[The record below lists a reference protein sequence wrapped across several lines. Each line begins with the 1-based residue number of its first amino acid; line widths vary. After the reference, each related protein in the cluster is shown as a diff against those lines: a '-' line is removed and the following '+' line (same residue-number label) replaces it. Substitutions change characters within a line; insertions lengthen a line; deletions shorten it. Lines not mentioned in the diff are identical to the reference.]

1 MKNSYIYLILILM
14 IVMGTSCQDI
24 ITENP
29 KDFLVPGSFPAT
41 EKDAIAATDAAYTK
55 LHSSIISFYYGFT
68 PSDIAFQ
75 GQHNMRPVS
84 WFINLTPLNGD
95 ATVMWQQ
102 NYQGVGLANTVIQ
115 FVADVEMDETLRN
128 RLIAEAK
135 FLRAFYYFELV
146 RTYGGVPLI
155 EEVIS
160 DPAILVGITRNSVDD
175 VFALIEQDLTEAIP
189 NLPGEYVTSEKGRAT
204 KWSATALLARVHL
217 TRENW
222 SDANT
227 RAQEVISSG
236 MFGLAADY
244 NLLWSQNTEHI
255 PLPDKDGALVNE
267 NVFDIQ
273 FRQDERNDFKQSWVG
288 SRDTEVGGVNVV
300 GGGWENMLPTDDF
313 LAMFEPGDLRKDISF
328 VTELDGNVLESPRT
342 PGAGPITGKY
352 LNTDGDPPKG
362 NNGSQN
368 TYVIRYSDVL
378 LMKAEAENEQNGPA
392 NAFSFIN
399 QVRERAGLP
408 DLSGLDQNSL
418 RDAIRKERATE
429 LSFEG
434 IRKYDLLRWGI
445 FVEAIRNT
453 TDPHMETPRANIQNY
468 HVLMPIPDREIE
480 LSEGSLVQNTGYD
493 QF

>member
-1 MKNSYIYLILILM
+1 MM
-14 IVMGTSCQDI
+14 IMVGTSCEDI
-24 ITENP
+24 ITEVP
-29 KDFLVPGSFPAT
+29 KSFLVPGTFPAN
-41 EKDAIAATDAAYTK
+41 EKDAVAATVAAYTK

-84 WFINLTPLNGD
+84 WFINLTSLNGD

-102 NYQGVGLANTVIQ
+102 NYQGIALANTVIQ
-115 FVADVEMDETLRN
+115 FVPDVEMDETLKSQ
-128 RLIAEAK
+128 LVAEAK

-146 RTYGGVPLI
+146 RTYGGVPII

-160 DPAILVGITRNSVDD
+160 DPNMLVGITRDSEVD
-175 VFALIEQDLTEAIP
+175 VYSLIEQDLVDAIAG
-189 NLPGEYVTSEKGRAT
+189 LPEEHAIKELGRAT
-204 KWSATALLARVHL
+204 KWAAAGLLARVHL
-217 TRENW
+217 AQSEW
-222 SDANT
+222 PDANT

-236 MFGLAADY
+236 KYGLVADY
-244 NLLWSQNTEHI
+244 NLLWSQSTEHI
-255 PLPDKDGALVNE
+255 PLPDKNGELVNE

-273 FRQDERNDFKQSWVG
+273 FRQDERRDFKQSWVG

-313 LAMFEPGDLRKDISF
+313 LAMFEPGDLRKDISY

-352 LNTDGDPPKG
+352 LNADGDPPKG

-368 TYVIRYSDVL
+368 TYVLRYSDVL

-392 NAFSFIN
+392 NAYPFIN
-399 QVRERAGLP
+399 LVRERAGLP
-408 DLSGLDQNSL
+408 PLSGLDQSTF
-418 RDAIRKERATE
+418 REAVRKERATE

-445 FVEAIRNT
+445 FVESIKNT
-453 TDPHMETPRANIQNY
+453 VDPHMETPRANIQSH
-468 HVLMPIPDREIE
+468 HVLMPIPNREIE
-480 LSEGSLVQNTGYD
+480 ISEGSLVQNEGYE
-493 QF
+493 

>member
-1 MKNSYIYLILILM
+1 MKNTYIYLLLIFM
-14 IVMGTSCQDI
+14 IMAGTSCEDI
-24 ITENP
+24 ITEVP
-29 KDFLVPGSFPAT
+29 KSFLVPGTFPAN
-41 EKDAIAATDAAYTK
+41 EKDAVAATVAAYTK

-84 WFINLTPLNGD
+84 WFINLTSLNGD

-102 NYQGVGLANTVIQ
+102 NYQGIGLANTVIQ
-115 FVADVEMDETLRN
+115 YVPDVEMDESLRN
-128 RLIAEAK
+128 QLVAEAK

-146 RTYGGVPLI
+146 RTYGGVPII

-160 DPAILVGITRNSVDD
+160 DPSMLVGITRDSEGDIYGVIERDLVD
-175 VFALIEQDLTEAIP
+175 AIADLAE
-189 NLPGEYVTSEKGRAT
+189 EYAVKELGRAT

-217 TRENW
+217 AQSEW
-222 SDANT
+222 PEANT

-236 MFGLAADY
+236 KYGLAADY
-244 NLLWSQNTEHI
+244 NLLWSQNSEHI
-255 PLPDKDGALVNE
+255 PLPDKDGELVNE

-288 SRDTEVGGVNVV
+288 SRDTEVGGTNVV

-313 LAMFEPGDLRKDISF
+313 LAMFEPGDLRQDISY

-352 LNTDGDPPKG
+352 LNADGDLPKG

-368 TYVIRYSDVL
+368 TYVVRYADVL

-392 NAFSFIN
+392 NAYPFIN
-399 QVRERAGLP
+399 QVRERAGLSP
-408 DLSGLDQNSL
+408 LSGLDQSSF
-418 RDAIRKERATE
+418 RDALRKERATE

-434 IRKYDLLRWGI
+434 IRKYDLLRWGL
-445 FVEAIRNT
+445 FVETIRNT
-453 TDPHMETPRANIQNY
+453 TDPHMETPRANIQSY
-468 HVLMPIPDREIE
+468 HVLMPIPNREIE
-480 LSEGSLVQNTGYD
+480 ISEGSLVQNEGYE
-493 QF
+493 

>member
-1 MKNSYIYLILILM
+1 MKNINIYLFLLLLG
-14 IVMGTSCQDI
+14 VLASSCEDI
-24 ITENP
+24 ITEQP

-41 EKDAIAATDAAYTK
+41 QKDAIAATDAAYTR

-115 FVADVEMDETLRN
+115 FVPDVAMDENLRD
-128 RLIAEAK
+128 RLVAEAK

-146 RTYGGVPLI
+146 RTYGGVPI
-155 EEVIS
+155 IDEVVN
-160 DPAILVGITRNSVDD
+160 DPNSLKGITRNTVEE
-175 VFALIEQDLTEAIP
+175 VYTFIKKDLTEAIDD
-189 NLPGEYVTSEKGRAT
+189 LPDDYVSAEKGRAT

-217 TRENW
+217 TRQEW
-222 SDANT
+222 PAANT
-227 RAQEVISSG
+227 RAQEVIASG
-236 MFGLAADY
+236 MFGLVADF
-244 NLLWSQNTEHI
+244 NLLWSQNAEHVL
-255 PLPDKDGALVNE
+255 LPDKNGNQVNE

-273 FRQDERNDFKQSWVG
+273 FKQDERRDFKQSWVG
-288 SRDTEVGGVNVV
+288 SRDTGVGGTNAV
-300 GGGWENMLPTDDF
+300 GGGWENMLPTQDF
-313 LAMFEPGDLRKDISF
+313 LNMFEAGDLRKDISY
-328 VTELDGNVLESPRT
+328 VTELDGNTLESPRT

-352 LNTDGDPPKG
+352 LNADGDAPKG

-378 LMKAEAENEQNGPA
+378 LMRAEAENEQNGPTGA
-392 NAFSFIN
+392 YTFIN

-408 DLSGLDQNSL
+408 GLSGLDQASFRTAL
-418 RDAIRKERATE
+418 RKERATE

-434 IRKYDLLRWGI
+434 IRKYDLLRWGT
-445 FVEAIRNT
+445 FVETIRNT
-453 TDPHMETPRANIQNY
+453 TEPNMATPRANIQDY

-480 LSEGSLVQNTGYD
+480 LSEGSLIQNTGYD

>member
-1 MKNSYIYLILILM
+1 MKKTYIYLILILT
-14 IVMGTSCQDI
+14 MGLGMSCEDI
-24 ITENP
+24 ITEVP
-29 KDFLVPGSFPAT
+29 KDFLVPGSFPANQ
-41 EKDAIAATDAAYTK
+41 KDAIAATDAAYTK

-84 WFINLTPLNGD
+84 WFINLTSLNGD

-115 FVADVEMDETLRN
+115 FVPDVEMDEALRS

-146 RTYGGVPLI
+146 RTYGAVPII

-160 DPAILVGITRNSVDD
+160 DPNMLIGITRDPVSD
-175 VFALIEQDLTEAIP
+175 VYDLIERDLTDAIAG
-189 NLPGEYVTSEKGRAT
+189 LPGEYAIKELGRAT
-204 KWSATALLARVHL
+204 KWAATALLARVHL
-217 TRENW
+217 AQSEW
-222 SDANT
+222 PEANT
-227 RAQEVISSG
+227 KAQDVISSG
-236 MFGLAADY
+236 KYDLVADY
-244 NLLWSQNTEHI
+244 NLLWSQNAEHV
-255 PLPDKDGALVNE
+255 PLPNKDGELVNE

-313 LAMFEPGDLRKDISF
+313 LAMFEPGDLRKDISY

-352 LNTDGDPPKG
+352 LNVDGDPPKG

-392 NAFSFIN
+392 NAYPFIN
-399 QVRERAGLP
+399 LVRERAGLP
-408 DLSGLDQNSL
+408 ALSGLDKDSFRTAL
-418 RDAIRKERATE
+418 RKERATE

-434 IRKYDLLRWGI
+434 IRKYDLLRWGV
-445 FVEAIRNT
+445 FVETIRNT
-453 TDPHMETPRANIQNY
+453 VDPHMETPRANIQDY
-468 HVLMPIPDREIE
+468 HVLMPIPNREIE
-480 LSEGSLVQNTGYD
+480 ISEGSILQNTGYE
-493 QF
+493 